1 MSQQQHR
8 IEALSVPGGRGRAAC
23 ARVAELT
30 GDLATALR
38 RAVPFLARKRV
49 GITAEEPKCM
59 SFAQLAADATIVH
72 AAAFTI
78 GGPAGARGLVLVD
91 EVALARMLDGV
102 LGGGGETSSLGSGPQ
117 TAAQT
122 ALASRVS
129 GGVLRAFADVIGAKL
144 GVEIKATA
152 SKEIEPGSA
161 VVVGL
166 ALDAG
171 GRILVA
177 IPLSAIRTSDAVAG
191 ADGAPTVDSGIAMAM
206 TEVEVDIVAELGK
219 VRLPLETIA
228 NLKVGDV
235 LRLALPLDERARV
248 CAGGAPLFQGR
259 PTASG
264 EVVAV
269 ALERSIA
276 VGCP

>member
-1 MSQQQHR
+1 MSQQQNR
-8 IEALSVPGGRGRAAC
+8 IEALSVPGGRGRVAC
-23 ARVAELT
+23 ARVAEFT

-49 GITAEEPKCM
+49 GITAEEPRCV

-72 AAAFTI
+72 AVAFTV
-78 GGPAGARGLVLVD
+78 GGSSGSRGLVLVD

-102 LGGGGETSSLGSGPQ
+102 LGGGGETSSLGS
-117 TAAQT
+117 AALTSAQF

-129 GGVLRAFADVIGAKL
+129 GGVLRAFSDVIASKL

-152 SKEIEPGSA
+152 SKDIEPGSA
-161 VVVGL
+161 VVAAL

-177 IPLSAIRTSDAVAG
+177 IPLSAIRTSEAAEADAAG
-191 ADGAPTVDSGIAMAM
+191 PAPIDAGIAMAM

-235 LRLALPLDERARV
+235 LRLTLPLDERARV
-248 CAGGAPLFQGR
+248 CAGGAMLFQGR

-269 ALERSIA
+269 ALERSV
-276 VGCP
+276 VG